1 MGMIGRR
8 ALIAGLA
15 AAMALAHAT
24 AWAHHSVSAL
34 FDANLIALKGTM
46 TRLEWVNPHIIIYVT
61 VDGSEWKLESS
72 APSFWRSVGVRAA
85 DFTRG
90 NGQPVA
96 VELHSARS
104 GAHYGYLRKITFAN
118 GDFLEATSSN

>member
-1 MGMIGRR
+1 MRTIGRR
-8 ALIAGLA
+8 AFIAALA
-15 AAMALAHAT
+15 AAMAMAHAT

-34 FDANLIALKGTM
+34 FDANLVALKGTM
-46 TRLEWVNPHIIIYVT
+46 TRIEWVNPHIIIYVT
-61 VDGSEWKLESS
+61 VEGAEWKLESS

-85 DFTRG
+85 DFSRG
-90 NGQPVA
+90 TGQPVA

-118 GDFLEATSSN
+118 GDFLEATSGN